1 MKTEI
6 NEFDVV
12 ALLGDIPAEHL
23 TRGETGT
30 VVFDFGDGVY
40 LVEFS
45 DNLGQTYALV
55 ELRAEQ
61 LLLLHHIERAE
72 VTA

>member
-6 NEFDVV
+6 KELDIV
-12 ALLGDIPAEHL
+12 ALLEDHPAEHL
-23 TRGETGT
+23 TRGEMGT
-30 VVFDFGDGVY
+30 VVFDFGDGVL

-45 DNLGQTYALV
+45 DDLGQTYALL

-61 LLLLHHIERAE
+61 LLHLHHIERAE
-72 VTA
+72 VAV

>member
-1 MKTEI
+1 MKTKIKELD
-6 NEFDVV
+6 FV
-12 ALLGDIPAEHL
+12 ALLEDVPSEHL

-30 VVFDFGDGVY
+30 VVFDFEDGVY

-45 DNLGQTYALV
+45 DNLGQTYAMP

-61 LLLLHHIERAE
+61 LLVLHKAALAQ
-72 VTA
+72 VMS

>member
-1 MKTEI
+1 MKAEI
-6 NEFDVV
+6 KELDIV
-12 ALLGDIPAEHL
+12 ALLEDIPAEHL

-30 VVFDFGDGVY
+30 VVFDFGDGTY

-45 DNLGQTYALV
+45 DNLGQTYAML
-55 ELRAEQ
+55 ELRTER

>member
-1 MKTEI
+1 MKANI
-6 NEFDVV
+6 NDLDVV
-12 ALLGDIPAEHL
+12 ALLEDVPSEHL

-30 VVFDFGDGVY
+30 VVFDYGDGVY

-45 DNLGQTYALV
+45 DNLGQTYAML

-61 LLLLHHIERAE
+61 LLVLHKTALAE
-72 VTA
+72 AIA